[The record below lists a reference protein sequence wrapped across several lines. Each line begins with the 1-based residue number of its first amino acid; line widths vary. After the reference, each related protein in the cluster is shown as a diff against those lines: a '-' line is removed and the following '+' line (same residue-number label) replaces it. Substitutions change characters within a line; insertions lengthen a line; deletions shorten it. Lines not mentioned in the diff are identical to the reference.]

1 MQKTFFTGAL
11 CLVLTLVVGCLSFN
25 YKGETFPQTSGIK
38 IYDDATKIPAEYS
51 VMGRCVC
58 SGKYEQF
65 SKEEMYRKIVAEA
78 EDKGADAVL
87 VYAYQVVP
95 AGRDESGLLR
105 EDSVS
110 VWVEGSDEVSGWNQL
125 TKDFD
130 GGYNTIGKKNS
141 AANPLSYTRIVRAE
155 LLKFNTNLSAETKE
169 ALQKKHEA
177 DIAATNARIAAKNK
191 ARQDKAANK
200 VVEEK
205 TVAAAPAKTPAE
217 TSKPTEPAK

>member
-1 MQKTFFTGAL
+1 MQKAFLTGAL
-11 CLVLTLVVGCLSFN
+11 CLGVMLVAGCLSFN
-25 YKGETFPQTSGIK
+25 YKGETFPQTSSIK

-65 SKEEMYRKIVAEA
+65 SKEEMYRKVVAEA
-78 EDKGADAVL
+78 EAKGADAVL

-110 VWVEGSDEVSGWNQL
+110 IWAEGSDEVSGWNQL

-130 GGYNTIGKKNS
+130 GGYSKIGKKDKS
-141 AANPLSYTRIVRAE
+141 ANPLSYTRIVRAE
-155 LLKFNTNLSAETKE
+155 LLKFNTNLSAEAKD
-169 ALQKKHEA
+169 ALNKKHQA
-177 DIAATNARIAAKNK
+177 DIDAANARIAARNK
-191 ARQDKAANK
+191 ARQDKTENK
-200 VVEEK
+200 V
-205 TVAAAPAKTPAE
+205 APVPVKTPVEAIK
-217 TSKPTEPAK
+217 TSEPVK